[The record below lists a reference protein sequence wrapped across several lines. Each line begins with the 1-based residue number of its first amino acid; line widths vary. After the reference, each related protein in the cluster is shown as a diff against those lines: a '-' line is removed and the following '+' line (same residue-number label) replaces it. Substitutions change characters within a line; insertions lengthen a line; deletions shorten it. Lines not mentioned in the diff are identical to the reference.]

1 MNEVLDTIRNR
12 RSIRRYRPEPI
23 TDGELHAILDAG
35 IDAPSA
41 MNEQPWRFV
50 VIQKKAMMEQI
61 IGLVRSEI
69 SRDSSPF
76 YGAPTLVLVFSDSRA
91 ISPVSDAS
99 LAIENILLSAASI
112 GVGSCWINC
121 VIDLFRTAKG
131 RTFQKELGV
140 PDPYQCVGSVVLG
153 YPDEAP
159 AAKPRNRDVVI
170 YKK

>member
-1 MNEVLDTIRNR
+1 MNEVLNAIRNR
-12 RSIRRYRPEPI
+12 RSIRRYKPGQI
-23 TDGELHAILDAG
+23 TDGELQAILDAG

-50 VIQKKAMMEQI
+50 AIQNPAVMEKV
-61 IGLVRSEI
+61 IGLIRSEL
-69 SRDSSPF
+69 SHESSPF

-99 LAIENILLSAASI
+99 LAIENILLAAASV

-121 VIDLFRTAKG
+121 VIDLFRSAKG
-131 RTFQKELGV
+131 RGFQKELGV
-140 PDPYQCVGSVVLG
+140 PEGYQCVGSVVLG

-159 AAKPRNRDVVI
+159 AAKPRNRNVVI